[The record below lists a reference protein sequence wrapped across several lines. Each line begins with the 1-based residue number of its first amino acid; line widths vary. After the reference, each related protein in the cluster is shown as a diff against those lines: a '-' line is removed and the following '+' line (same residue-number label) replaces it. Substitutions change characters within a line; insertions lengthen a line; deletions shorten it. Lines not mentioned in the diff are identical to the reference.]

1 MTCDP
6 GQDPSAFD
14 PTPARHAGQVAPAIN
29 QAIRHP
35 QVQNL
40 LQTVTT
46 MTLATSDGVHP
57 HAAPVYF
64 TASPDLDLY
73 FFSDRDSLHS
83 QQVRQN
89 PLAAAAIYPACQGW
103 QDIRGL
109 QIHGEICLVES
120 PATWESA
127 WRLYRE
133 KFPFVRALKTIVA
146 QNQMYVLTPTWIRL
160 VDNAQGFGFKQEY
173 GKPQLR

>member
-1 MTCDP
+1 MTYDP
-6 GQDPSAFD
+6 GQDPSAID
-14 PTPARHAGQVAPAIN
+14 PIPARPTGQTTPGIK

-35 QVQNL
+35 QVQHL
-40 LQTVTT
+40 LHTVTT

-64 TASPDLDLY
+64 AASPDLDLY

-83 QQVRQN
+83 RQVRQD
-89 PLAAAAIYPACQGW
+89 PQAAAAIYPDCQGW

-109 QIHGEICLVES
+109 QIHGGICLVES
-120 PATWESA
+120 PEIWEAA

-146 QNQMYVLTPTWIRL
+146 QKQMYVLTPAWIRL

-173 GKPQLR
+173 GTP